1 MKIYTSCNYIVE
13 EQTHNGLSAVSWV
26 MFEPGATVDG

>member
-1 MKIYTSCNYIVE
+1 MNIYTGCDYIVG

-26 MFEPGATVDG
+26 MF